1 MTLIEDYLFDI
12 YKPNSKMYNKL
23 YYHKNRKQILD
34 YNNKRYSDRLLK
46 GEFKIVRGHFTIIF
60 K

>member
-1 MTLIEDYLFDI
+1 MTLIEDYLFNI
-12 YKPNSKMYNKL
+12 YHSKSKMYKKI
-23 YYHKNRKQILD
+23 YYQKNRQKIIND
-34 YNNKRYSDRLLK
+34 NIKRYSDRLLK